1 VIVVCIDDWIAV
13 RDGNE
18 NVGYTYSQKGCIVV
32 PVRLLGLPYFVVF
45 GYVWD

>member
-1 VIVVCIDDWIAV
+1 MVCIDDWIAV
-13 RDGNE
+13 KDGNE
-18 NVGYTYSQKGCIVV
+18 NVGYTDSQKGCII